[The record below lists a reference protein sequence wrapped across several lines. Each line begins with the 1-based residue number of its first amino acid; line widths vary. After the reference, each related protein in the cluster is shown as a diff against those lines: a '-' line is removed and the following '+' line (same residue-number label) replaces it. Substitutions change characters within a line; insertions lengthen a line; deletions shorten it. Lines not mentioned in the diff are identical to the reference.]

1 MSVIEQFG
9 FIFCLIV
16 LIFGFFGNVLV
27 IVTFSGKDTKL
38 NTCEVFMISLAVS
51 DLFGTFCI
59 PLLTMLHYKSVEI
72 SFLGNFGCQFLYWLS
87 TTSLTVS
94 AFSLV
99 TISIDR
105 FMIVIWPYREQ
116 PKTWKV
122 VLTTFLVW
130 MAASFLGLI
139 YFFRVR
145 YSSESNMCRVI
156 YKDNMEDTIH
166 TLSMFII
173 QVVLPIIIM
182 SVMYGIMLRR
192 LWSQRIRKL
201 SADRTFLAIR
211 EKRNK
216 KSTKLLLTVVIVF
229 FVLTLPFHIFYM
241 WYTFYYQT
249 IRPENENAIKNIYH
263 ILVLI
268 LLSNSCVNPLI
279 YARLHKSFRRNTLR
293 FLCPC
298 LVKRFPSLCDAS
310 FSITSSGSS
319 RWLSVHHRR
328 FSTSSAASSCPRNR
342 SNTLPSL
349 YQTTENLRSSCRRNT
364 VASVYQDRFSCQL
377 QPPENMSDDATSLC
391 PLGNNSTG
399 QAMLHQSNEHY
410 SGTKSVNVFYFK
422 NEKTADCRVRKN
434 DCVLN
439 WTEEHCE
446 LRANGSISQSSPSKE
461 QRNVKF
467 SILHT
472 PSHTLIDNTETS
484 SNGSIKYSNV

>member
-1 MSVIEQFG
+1 MSIIEQFE

-87 TTSLTVS
+87 TTSITVS

-173 QVVLPIIIM
+173 QMVLPIIIM
-182 SVMYGIMLRR
+182 SVMYGITLRR
-192 LWSQRIRKL
+192 LWSQGIQKL
-201 SADRTFLAIR
+201 GADSTFLAIR

-229 FVLTLPFHIFYM
+229 FVLTLPFHIFYI
-241 WYTFYYQT
+241 WYTINYQT
-249 IRPENENAIKNIYH
+249 IHPENKSEIKNIYH

-279 YARLHKSFRRNTLR
+279 YARLHKSFRRTTLR
-293 FLCPC
+293 ILCLC
-298 LVKRFPSLCDAS
+298 LVKRFPSLRYAS
-310 FSITSSGSS
+310 FSIPSTGSS
-319 RWLSVHHRR
+319 RWLSVYHHR

-349 YQTTENLRSSCRRNT
+349 SQTTENLHSSYGRNT
-364 VASVYQDRFSCQL
+364 VTSV
-377 QPPENMSDDATSLC
+377 
-391 PLGNNSTG
+391 
-399 QAMLHQSNEHY
+399 
-410 SGTKSVNVFYFK
+410 
-422 NEKTADCRVRKN
+422 
-434 DCVLN
+434 
-439 WTEEHCE
+439 
-446 LRANGSISQSSPSKE
+446 
-461 QRNVKF
+461 
-467 SILHT
+467 
-472 PSHTLIDNTETS
+472 
-484 SNGSIKYSNV
+484 